1 MIISLRN
8 LFKSASLSTVS
19 EGKIQ
24 DLWARLKQSMPGMR
38 DEIVDTQSICVKPW
52 PTRAPRPGDTEDD
65 FDQAIGSP
73 APRLIS
79 VVESIHA
86 AADASEDALC
96 DAERECLKR
105 LEREHENMVRIIR
118 NRFKRLHEDKPL
130 EDALG
135 ADEAIPDKCHPNPH
149 NEDWTFHAR
158 CFSFAALVTGDPTGN
173 CHIKNSAGKIVTR
186 SGKGAACLFENLWK
200 KKGYGSD
207 WYKKVRIDPDKLPA
221 SLLALDPRYRDRW
234 LERVHC
240 ERIHASNTND
250 LALALTPRRRSEADL
265 ATKLAA
271 VDLSCFSKTSLSEAS
286 GNTAGVSDEDV
297 DQGI

>member
-52 PTRAPRPGDTEDD
+52 PTCAPRPGDTEDD
-65 FDQAIGSP
+65 LDQAIGSP

-221 SLLALDPRYRDRW
+221 SLLALVARSALLSW
-234 LERVHC
+234 GASFFIKLE
-240 ERIHASNTND
+240 
-250 LALALTPRRRSEADL
+250 LART
-265 ATKLAA
+265 
-271 VDLSCFSKTSLSEAS
+271 
-286 GNTAGVSDEDV
+286 
-297 DQGI
+297 